1 MSPKLVSADSIAVT
15 RWRNGG
21 GNTREMLAWPDAHAW
36 IARVSVAT
44 IDMDGAFSPFPAVV
58 RWFAVLSGAGVRLA
72 LPEGE
77 ITVREGE
84 SPVRFDGAAAPM
96 CQLIAGSTTDLNL
109 MAREDAGVAT
119 MSLARAGS
127 RLAGRHRWRGVFT
140 HGSATLHDGAG
151 AIELPARTL
160 AWSDEAQSVTWSLD
174 SCTGTG
180 WWLTLEDR

>member
-1 MSPKLVSADSIAVT
+1 MSPRLVSADAIAVT

-21 GNTREMLAWPDAHAW
+21 GNTRELLAWPDVHAW

-44 IDMDGAFSPFPAVV
+44 IDVDGAFSPFPAVI

-77 ITVREGE
+77 STVREGE

-96 CQLIAGSTTDLNL
+96 CRLIAGSTTDLNL
-109 MAREDAGVAT
+109 MVREDAGAAT
-119 MSLARAGS
+119 MSLALAGS
-127 RLAGRHRWRGVFT
+127 RLVGRYRWRGVFT
-140 HGSATLHDGAG
+140 QGPATLHDGASV
-151 AIELPARTL
+151 IELPARTL
-160 AWSDEAQSVTWSLD
+160 AWSDDAQSMTWSLD
-174 SCTGTG
+174 SVAGAA